1 MEDLKKELERLQNNY
16 LELAAENSKLRLE
29 LNEMKSKLESLPNR
43 KRKINHK
50 NLRLTV
56 RK

>member
-1 MEDLKKELERLQNNY
+1 MEDLKNELEQLQKRY
-16 LELAAENSKLRLE
+16 LELSAENSKMRME

-43 KRKINHK
+43 KRKLNHK